1 MKKELESLKESP
13 TGVEVPGVGKTSG
26 MSDARCFPVCLSH
39 HKQDSIPN
47 SYQRKT
53 SGNFHSHTYDRL
65 IYDSVREEV
74 CLKTILRQIVTDKG

>member
-39 HKQDSIPN
+39 HKQETVFQTRTN
-47 SYQRKT
+47 A
-53 SGNFHSHTYDRL
+53 RL
-65 IYDSVREEV
+65 VAVS
-74 CLKTILRQIVTDKG
+74 IVTLMTI